1 MQGMKRLKRAIYTV
15 DRYLSDT
22 LPGLQEEL
30 QEVVTETELPPRPS
44 KMKKGSAIR
53 KGNTGR
59 RGSLLPLVVQRR
71 NPLGKKAPAQKALQ
85 KLNAITQLP
94 STSSFTLPVKRP
106 TAVVNKK
113 PLATGPPKKSVR

>member
-22 LPGLQEEL
+22 LPGLQEES
-30 QEVVTETELPPRPS
+30 EAVTETELPPRPS
-44 KMKKGSAIR
+44 KTKKGSAIR

-59 RGSLLPLVVQRR
+59 RGSLLPLNVQRR

-113 PLATGPPKKSVR
+113 PLATGPPKQSVR